1 MALTAAVTVAISAA
15 GRLLPGRWVDVF
27 GRLLAVLLVAGEV
40 SWWVYAVVNRVPLS
54 LGLPLQL
61 SDVAPLVAAAA
72 LWWRWW
78 WAAELAY
85 FWGLGGVSLALL
97 TPDLPYPFPSFLFTQ
112 YVWVHGLTVL
122 AAVFIPV
129 ALHLRP
135 RSGAVVRVALAT
147 AGLAVAAAVADLVT
161 GGDYLFLARP
171 PATPSPLSLLG
182 PWPWY
187 VAGAAVIALALLVL
201 LDLPFLWRRRP
212 EGRIA
217 SG

>member
-15 GRLLPGRWVDVF
+15 GRLLPGRWVDLF
-27 GRLLAVLLVAGEV
+27 AHLLAVLLAAGEV
-40 SWWVYAVVNRVPLS
+40 SWWVYAAVNRVPLS

-85 FWGLGGVSLALL
+85 FWGLAGVSLALL
-97 TPDLPYPFPSFLFTQ
+97 TPELPYAFPSFLFVQ

-122 AAVFIPV
+122 AAVFIPA
-129 ALHLRP
+129 ALRLCP
-135 RSGAVVRVALAT
+135 RAGAVARAALAT
-147 AGLAVAAAVADLVT
+147 AALAAAAAVADVAT
-161 GGDYLFLARP
+161 GGDYLFLAQP
-171 PATPSPLSLLG
+171 PVTPTPLSLLG

-187 VAGAAVIALALLVL
+187 LAGAAAIALALLVL
-201 LDLPFLWRRRP
+201 LDLPFRRRRQP
-212 EGRIA
+212 ESRIA